1 MQCQQLKD
9 TIKTF
14 DLAHKREVK
23 TWEER
28 YRILE
33 ATREDE
39 MSTVKRED
47 LEIMSK
53 LRQRMEVLMA
63 KNRGLEEQIRQA
75 GITPVATEVRI
86 SMSDLTSEENF
97 QRVQEGLSSRGE
109 RINKLLSKLN
119 VCWPTFFTDLSLV
132 SNLTGITF

>member
-1 MQCQQLKD
+1 
-9 TIKTF
+9 
-14 DLAHKREVK
+14 
-23 TWEER
+23 
-28 YRILE
+28 
-33 ATREDE
+33 